1 MLISLVFPIY
11 NVEKYLDRC
20 MTSVL
25 NQSYTNI
32 EFILVNDGSTDS
44 SGILC
49 DEYAKTDVR
58 IRVIHQKNKGVSE
71 ARNSGL
77 KVAQGSYIGFI
88 DPDDKIDSDMVQ
100 DFVKIAQE
108 HKPDV
113 ICSNIMQYA
122 NGNVT
127 FSMLRNN
134 LPYEK
139 VLLSSD
145 IKEHLLQ
152 PYYGGYMGI
161 IPSACTKMY
170 NRVFLNENGLLFDE
184 SLRRAVDYWFNFYV
198 FQRAKSVYVLDKSHY
213 HYYLNAGSIMRSLRD
228 KQFEM
233 FLKSRNRLLK
243 ENESLNCKVNWNK
256 LNTDFFNNVNEFILL
271 YIRNKTIAESYKKV
285 LEILKH
291 PEFQQVAS
299 NNSVHTLHAKLIK
312 KTIKMRTYFMAY
324 PVYWYWSKKI

>member
-1 MLISLVFPIY
+1 
-11 NVEKYLDRC
+11 

-25 NQSYTNI
+25 NQSHANI

-49 DEYAKTDVR
+49 DEYAKTDAR
-58 IRVIHQKNKGVSE
+58 IRVIHQKNKGLPG

-77 KVAQGSYIGFI
+77 KVAQGDYIGFI
-88 DPDDKIDSDMVQ
+88 DPDDKIDPDMVQ

-108 HKPDV
+108 QKTDV
-113 ICSNIMQYA
+113 ICSNITQYA
-122 NGNVT
+122 KGNVT
-127 FSMLRNN
+127 FSTLRNN

-139 VLLSSD
+139 ALLASD

-170 NRVFLNENGLLFDE
+170 NRFFLNEHSLLFDE
-184 SLRRAVDYWFNFYV
+184 SLQRAEDYWFNFYV
-198 FQRAKSVYVLDKSHY
+198 FQRAKSVYVLDESYY
-213 HYYLNAGSIMRSLRD
+213 HYYSNTGSVIRSLRES
-228 KQFEM
+228 QFEL
-233 FLKSRNRLLK
+233 FLKSRNKLLR

-256 LNTDFFNNVNEFILL
+256 LNTDLFNNVNEFILL
-271 YIRNKTIAESYKKV
+271 YIRNKSVADSYKKM
-285 LEILKH
+285 LKILKH
-291 PEFQQVAS
+291 PEFQQAAS
-299 NNSVHTLHAKLIK
+299 NNTVLTLHAKLIK
-312 KTIKMRTYFMAY
+312 KIIKMQTYFMAY